1 MPATTTTF
9 DWAQNVRRSTG
20 TSLRAHPPARY
31 VGRIRRA
38 LLSLVAVATLLL
50 AAAPSPAGARQQ
62 PAPAS
67 GSSAPAGVVDVV
79 AVDGRIDPVVVDF
92 LTQSVAAAEKAG
104 SEVLVI
110 QLDTPGVLVGRDT
123 FAALTE
129 RIRSARVP
137 VAVWVGPSGA
147 QVGGAAVAL
156 LAAASTAGMAPGTHA
171 GGLAP
176 ADAQARGLVKTVDPT
191 LGEFVVNLDGREL
204 SGKTVHTARVVPD
217 GPSFRREQAGE
228 VRFAKLGLTERL
240 LHLTARPSVAYLLLT
255 IGLLLIVFEFF
266 TAGVGVAGIVGA
278 VSLIL
283 SAYGLAVLPTSVVA
297 LALVVVG
304 ILGYAIDLQAGAPR
318 AWTAIGTVC
327 FVIGSWRLFPGEL
340 RVSWLVIALITG
352 GVALFMLSGMTAM
365 LRARFSTPTI
375 GRESMIGE
383 MGEATTG
390 INPEG
395 MVDLRGGAWRAR
407 TNRATPIPAG
417 ERVRVVAIDG
427 LLLEVEPETGGA
439 KDAHH

>member
-1 MPATTTTF
+1 M
-9 DWAQNVRRSTG
+9 
-20 TSLRAHPPARY
+20 
-31 VGRIRRA
+31 
-38 LLSLVAVATLLL
+38 VAVATLLL
-50 AAAPSPAGARQQ
+50 SAAPSPAMARQQ
-62 PAPAS
+62 PGQPPAASS
-67 GSSAPAGVVDVV
+67 GQSSPAGVVDVV

-92 LTQSVAAAEKAG
+92 LTRSVDAAEKAG

-110 QLDTPGVLVGRDT
+110 QLDTSGVLVGRDR
-123 FAALTE
+123 FAALVE
-129 RIRSARVP
+129 RIRTARVA

-147 QVGGAAVAL
+147 RAGGATVAL
-156 LAAASTAGMAPGTHA
+156 LAAAATAGMAPATRV

-176 ADAQARGLVKTVDPT
+176 ADAQAKGLVQGVDPT
-191 LGEFVVNLDGREL
+191 LGEFVVNLDGRDL
-204 SGKTVHTARVVPD
+204 KGKTVHTARVVPE
-217 GPSFRREQAGE
+217 GNSLRREQAGE

-240 LHLTARPSVAYLLLT
+240 LHLTARPSVAYLLLVV
-255 IGLLLIVFEFF
+255 GLLLIVFEFF
-266 TAGVGVAGIVGA
+266 TAGVGVAGVVGA

-283 SAYGLAVLPTSVVA
+283 SAYGLAVLPTSVVG
-297 LALVVVG
+297 LALVAVG
-304 ILGYAIDLQAGAPR
+304 ILGYAIDVQAGAPR
-318 AWTAIGTVC
+318 A
-327 FVIGSWRLFPGEL
+327 SWRLFPGQL
-340 RVSWLVIALITG
+340 RVSWLVIGLITA

-395 MVDLRGGAWRAR
+395 MVDLRGGSWRAR